1 MPLFDNAYTFMII
14 EKYYSSC
21 NLSERNF
28 ALKPL
33 PMHNKLIIV
42 SNRLPFKIERK
53 NGRLE
58 IRQSSG
64 GLVSAMDSAIRSAG
78 KCIWV
83 GAADFDEELWREYLA
98 QDGRSRIAIRPIFIE
113 KKVQK
118 NYYQGFSNS
127 VIWPLFH
134 YFPSYAVYNE
144 EYYSAYV
151 KANEM
156 FFKEVS
162 SIIEEGDTVWVHDY
176 QLMLLPR
183 YLKEQHRNIALGFFL
198 HIPFPSYEILKHLPE
213 EWRNNILKSLLHAD
227 VIGFHTKE
235 YVSHFER
242 SLSYFLG
249 IQTDNGVA
257 GYNDNTAL
265 IKAFPI
271 GIDFGKFNSAFND
284 TAVAEGR
291 SLIKKRYNG
300 VKLIFSV
307 DRLDYTKGV
316 VNRLEAFGKLL
327 EANPHLHE
335 KVTFIINVVPSRE
348 KHGRYSERRKLI
360 EEMISHVNGIYGN
373 FHWTPII
380 YQYGHLT
387 FTELMAFYT
396 ACDIALVTPLRD
408 GMNLVAKEFVASR
421 KDRKGVL
428 ILSEFAGAAN
438 ELREAIHVNPNDIEL
453 MKSAMVTALSYPAE
467 DQAHTM
473 KTMQDTLQAHDV
485 INWCSEF
492 LNSLRRNATTN
503 KNATIRVMNFEEK
516 IQLVEK
522 YKAARKRLI
531 LLDYDGTLV
540 PFSGDPQLAH
550 PDQRIRG
557 LLLRLAADPR
567 NKIIIISG
575 RDTGTLHKWFS
586 DVPVDLVAEH
596 GAFYK
601 NAGCE
606 FWSNPEFGS
615 GSWISGVK
623 DILSRHTAEIK
634 GSFLEEKVHSVTWH
648 YRNAELPDEE
658 STVQAICRELVI
670 FNALDQFNIVCGNK
684 IVEAR
689 TSKADKGIFVRGCIK
704 EAGYD
709 LVMAFGD
716 DQTDEDMFAQLTEDH
731 HVSIKVGLKNTKA
744 RYNVIGVSNVYSLLD
759 QLSGLNQFTI
769 DISKA
774 AG

>member
-1 MPLFDNAYTFMII
+1 MHSTFII
-14 EKYYSSC
+14 TENVIGPIIFLQETVSLKY
-21 NLSERNF
+21 L
-28 ALKPL
+28 L
-33 PMHNKLIIV
+33 MHNKLIIV

-53 NGRLE
+53 NGTLE

-64 GLVSAMDSAIRSAG
+64 GLVSAMDSVIRSAT
-78 KCIWV
+78 KCVWV
-83 GAADFDEELWREYLA
+83 GAADFDEGLWLEYLA
-98 QDGRSRIAIRPIFIE
+98 SAPKTRLTITPIFLE

-118 NYYQGFSNS
+118 NYYHGFCNS

-151 KANEM
+151 KANEI
-156 FFKEVS
+156 FFREVS
-162 SIIEEGDTVWVHDY
+162 GIVEENDTVWVHDY

-183 YLKEQHRNIALGFFL
+183 LLKEQQKNISLGFFL

-213 EWRNNILKSLLHAD
+213 AWRNNILTSLLHSD

-249 IQTDNGVA
+249 IQPDNGIA
-257 GYNDNTAL
+257 SYKENTAL
-265 IKAFPI
+265 IKSFPI
-271 GIDFGKFNSAFND
+271 GIDFDKFNKAFYEKP
-284 TAVAEGR
+284 VADGR
-291 SLIKKRYNG
+291 SQVRKRHQG

-327 EANPHLHE
+327 EAYPSLRE

-348 KHGRYSERRKLI
+348 KHGKYSERRKLI

-380 YQYGHLT
+380 YQYRHLT
-387 FTELMAFYT
+387 FTELLSFYT
-396 ACDIALVTPLRD
+396 ACDVALVTPLRD

-421 KDRKGVL
+421 KDQKGVL
-428 ILSEFAGAAN
+428 ILSGFAGAAN
-438 ELREAIHVNPNDIEL
+438 ELRDAIHVNPNDIDI
-453 MKSAMVTALSYPAE
+453 MKTAMVTALSYPAE
-467 DQAHTM
+467 KQELAM
-473 KTMQDTLQAHDV
+473 KSMQDILKAHDV
-485 INWCSEF
+485 TVWCSDF
-492 LNSLRRNATTN
+492 LNSLTQNAKTN
-503 KNATIRVMNFEEK
+503 KNSTIRVMNFEEK
-516 IQLVEK
+516 IALVEK
-522 YKAARKRLI
+522 YKSARKRLI

-540 PFSGDPQLAH
+540 PFYNDPQLAY
-550 PDQRIRG
+550 PDQRIKG
-557 LLLRLAADPR
+557 LLLRLAADTR
-567 NKIIIISG
+567 NKVIIISG
-575 RDTGTLHKWFS
+575 RDSGTLQKWFS

-623 DILSRHTAEIK
+623 YILSRHTAEIK

-670 FNALDQFNIVCGNK
+670 FNALDQFNIMCGNK
-684 IVEAR
+684 IIEAR
-689 TSKADKGIFVRGCIK
+689 TSKADKGTFVSGCIK
-704 EAGYD
+704 EAEYD